1 MQNSKKRKLKPQNL
15 LIVLA
20 CICLIIGT
28 FVVLLSNHS
37 TSNSDSKAK
46 TVNKHYETIA
56 TVMIDAGHGGYDGGT
71 IAEDGT
77 TEKDLTLALALETG
91 KQLKKL
97 NPGIKVVYTRTSDKV
112 TWSEDETED
121 LKARVK
127 MAKKEKADYF
137 FSFHINSNEDPTC
150 SGYVSYIRQD
160 DKASEQITEYIC
172 KNLSGLDWTHD
183 RGTLTT
189 EFYPLHVVDE
199 QKIPAILFEAG
210 FSTNTKEIQKLKN
223 PTNQK
228 KVAKAI
234 AKAFNKYITENK

>member
-37 TSNSDSKAK
+37 ASNSDSKAK

-71 IAEDGT
+71 VAEDGT

-97 NPGIKVVYTRTSDKV
+97 NP
-112 TWSEDETED
+112 
-121 LKARVK
+121 
-127 MAKKEKADYF
+127 
-137 FSFHINSNEDPTC
+137 
-150 SGYVSYIRQD
+150 
-160 DKASEQITEYIC
+160 
-172 KNLSGLDWTHD
+172 
-183 RGTLTT
+183 
-189 EFYPLHVVDE
+189 
-199 QKIPAILFEAG
+199 
-210 FSTNTKEIQKLKN
+210 EIQSCLYSYKR
-223 PTNQK
+223 
-228 KVAKAI
+228 
-234 AKAFNKYITENK
+234 

>member
-37 TSNSDSKAK
+37 TSNSDSKTK

-71 IAEDGT
+71 VAEDGT

-97 NPGIKVVYTRTSDKV
+97 NPEIKVVYTRTSDKV

-127 MAKKEKADYF
+127 MEKKKKPIISSHSISIQMKILLVLDMF
-137 FSFHINSNEDPTC
+137 LIFVKTIKQVNRSQNI
-150 SGYVSYIRQD
+150 YVKTY
-160 DKASEQITEYIC
+160 
-172 KNLSGLDWTHD
+172 L
-183 RGTLTT
+183 
-189 EFYPLHVVDE
+189 V
-199 QKIPAILFEAG
+199 
-210 FSTNTKEIQKLKN
+210 
-223 PTNQK
+223 
-228 KVAKAI
+228 
-234 AKAFNKYITENK
+234 